1 MRSEHGFEDKGVG
14 SKLIEFRF
22 RIYVAAEVWGI
33 TEREGHPAPPMPH
46 LTEEAFLGLAAN
58 ASEHGKHQK
67 DSY

>member
-1 MRSEHGFEDKGVG
+1 MEGMDLNQKYEILSRLVDS
-14 SKLIEFRF
+14 SP
-22 RIYVAAEVWGI
+22 APGI